1 MREILA
7 GDTVDQY
14 ELTELLARSGMASIF
29 KAVDKQTGAQ
39 VAVKVPHLQY
49 ESDVAFFERFKR
61 EEQIGQKLAHPNIV
75 RVLTPAKKSRMYLV
89 MEFATGQSLRAVVR
103 DRKRL
108 PVEEAL
114 DVAKQ
119 IAAALVYM
127 HGMGVVHRDLKPD
140 NVLLGE
146 DGKVKLLDFGI
157 AMDEAARRL
166 TWFGLSPPVGTP
178 DYMAPE
184 QVRGRRGDVRTDVY
198 ALGTML
204 YEMITGELPYVAG
217 NVHAMM
223 RAKLNEDPRHPRD
236 VVPSLDPKVE
246 EIILHAVE
254 RSPRER
260 YATAAEMLADL
271 EDPSR
276 VVLRDRTAP
285 STRPLLAR
293 LGIPRDVLVRGAL
306 ALVIGTLLLLTWL
319 MSSSARHRAPQI
331 HPPQVPP
338 PPGRTPATAP

>member
-29 KAVDKQTGAQ
+29 KAVDKRTGAP

-49 ESDVAFFERFKR
+49 ESDVAFYERFKR
-61 EEQIGQKLAHPNIV
+61 EEQIGQRLVHPNIV
-75 RVLTPAKKSRMYLV
+75 RVLAPDKKSRMYLV
-89 MEFATGQSLRAVVR
+89 MEFAEGRSLRAVV
-103 DRKRL
+103 KAKSPF

-114 DVAKQ
+114 EITRQ
-119 IAAALVYM
+119 ICAALVYM
-127 HGMGVVHRDLKPD
+127 HAQGVVHRDLKPD
-140 NVLLGE
+140 NVLVGD

-166 TWFGLSPPVGTP
+166 TWFGLSPPLGTP

-184 QVRGRRGDVRTDVY
+184 QIRGRRGDVRTDVY

-204 YEMITGELPYVAG
+204 YEMITGELPYVSG

-223 RAKLNEDPRHPRD
+223 RSKLNEDPRPPRE
-236 VVPSLDPKVE
+236 VLPGIDPKIE
-246 EIILHAVE
+246 EILLHAIE

-260 YATAAEMLADL
+260 YPTAAEMLADL

-285 STRPLLAR
+285 VGRPLLAR
-293 LGIPRDVLVRGAL
+293 LGIPRVVLVRGIL
-306 ALVIGTLLLLTWL
+306 GLVIGTLLLLTWL
-319 MSSSARHRAPQI
+319 MGSAASRRAPQI
-331 HPPQVPP
+331 VPEAP
-338 PPGRTPATAP
+338 RGGR